1 MGMTLLQLMLHYSK
15 IASIC
20 APSEKWDGYF
30 SKFKAATM
38 ANFMYF
44 ISVNLKRFL
53 LVSKDGQFY

>member
-20 APSEKWDGYF
+20 ALSEEWNGYF

-38 ANFMYF
+38 VNFTYL
-44 ISVNLKRFL
+44 ISVNLKRSFVVGGGL
-53 LVSKDGQFY
+53 